1 METWV
6 VWMGEGCCW
15 WQGARSD
22 PGGTDTLRCLVV
34 GNSEASSVDVDKH
47 HKTESLNGETI

>member
-6 VWMGEGCCW
+6 VWMGDGCRW

-22 PGGTDTLRCLVV
+22 PGASDTSRCLVV
-34 GNSEASSVDVDKH
+34 GNSEASSVDDLILAFRYYQVQY
-47 HKTESLNGETI
+47 I